1 MDSFSNSLIIS
12 RSVQEI
18 LEVSGHVVHVTFR
31 VLRRFEGSVDV
42 KEPPL
47 GFPGTQGNA
56 CSAGFCPSLGLRQL
70 DWGAVGLKDDAM
82 SRRPR
87 VHKDV
92 FVTIGVDLDGLH
104 RIQPRRPSI
113 LPGLWGMDHNKGA
126 PKWFWKPSANAP
138 SAQLK
143 PPHHKPLGPWGAMA
157 RLNGIP

>member
-47 GFPGTQGNA
+47 GCPGTQGNA

-82 SRRPR
+82 SRIIHSRALRHAVGAKGHQLGSGRNGRIVVESATVTGADILHDDPAFIAR
-87 VHKDV
+87 VGGRTED
-92 FVTIGVDLDGLH
+92 FCI
-104 RIQPRRPSI
+104 
-113 LPGLWGMDHNKGA
+113 
-126 PKWFWKPSANAP
+126 FSA
-138 SAQLK
+138 
-143 PPHHKPLGPWGAMA
+143 
-157 RLNGIP
+157 